1 MAQHVPRSRPKLTV
15 PMIAT
20 KRTWT
25 SATDSSVPSCPTF
38 SLHVGCEKATSFPLP
53 TGLNLKMWIVWNV
66 SVSVT
71 EGKRA
76 LLQMFD
82 AKNCLPWHFS
92 RFVTFTVS
100 GLSAFCCYRC
110 NRLQLEVGLLCFS
123 LACVTRFIFFCLY
136 ILNLFHFCY
145 VGWCDARVS
154 VFTKNAKILRL
165 ASCYLRVLIVLSRIS
180 FIY

>member
-25 SATDSSVPSCPTF
+25 SATDSSVPSFPTF

-71 EGKRA
+71 GGKRA

-82 AKNCLPWHFS
+82 AKNRLPWHFS

-100 GLSAFCCYRC
+100 GLSALCCYRC
-110 NRLQLEVGLLCFS
+110 NRLQLEVGLLCVS
-123 LACVTRFIFFCLY
+123 LACVTRF
-136 ILNLFHFCY
+136 LFLF
-145 VGWCDARVS
+145 
-154 VFTKNAKILRL
+154 VFTYEPFSFLL
-165 ASCYLRVLIVLSRIS
+165 CGVVWCTGLLSSPKMQR
-180 FIY
+180 YCV

>member
-1 MAQHVPRSRPKLTV
+1 MLVVKKLHL
-15 PMIAT
+15 
-20 KRTWT
+20 
-25 SATDSSVPSCPTF
+25 S
-38 SLHVGCEKATSFPLP
+38 PLP

-71 EGKRA
+71 GGKRA

-82 AKNCLPWHFS
+82 AKNRLPWHFS

-100 GLSAFCCYRC
+100 GLSALCCYRC
-110 NRLQLEVGLLCFS
+110 NRLQLEVGLLCVS
-123 LACVTRFIFFCLY
+123 LACVTRFLFFLFFSY
-136 ILNLFHFCY
+136 LSLHMNLFHFCC

-154 VFTKNAKILRL
+154 CLHQKCKLLSL